1 MARRSS
7 RSSVYNKRSNER
19 VQSAQASGGSGGG
32 GGVSVKFNQAH
43 AQSAQNPTQNRQAQP
58 QQRSTDPWE
67 RASQF
72 ASNVGR
78 GASDTA
84 RSYTT
89 DFYDMGEAALTG
101 RDVEERSYQDET
113 LAGVFGRGLFEG
125 NLHGAVDEAGRRI
138 THEPGRVVGEV
149 AAEAAILGA
158 TMGFGAALKGAR
170 IGAAGVKAG
179 AKTIRNTK
187 TVAKTKVSKGEVLGN
202 RMVSGYTRNTSR
214 LSPFN
219 RGGKEF
225 ISRPG
230 GFKKGQTLTIKT
242 NKKGKETAKVTKDLS
257 ITGWTRGIT
266 SRSAVMGESF
276 AQRMGR
282 TQSFIAPVVAGGSKP
297 LSAADNLKPDKV
309 NISVKKGNVITDP
322 VTGYMKQYEQF
333 QQGQLPRQYTPGE
346 GYNISIPQKQAG
358 MFEGIPAPTRSP
370 TRGVLEFNEPITRIT
385 GMSDNTTPTGV
396 LNARDINPSY
406 YKGEDGRYYASKL
419 NDMTRPVSDKLIKE
433 FTVKIKKDKG
443 LKAARERAGKA
454 DGTSVDMAG
463 NEETRIVEM
472 MGGSPTSVPISKQ
485 DTLNTVKAVIMKR
498 ISEGGSEAQ
507 ARADAE
513 AIIKVNTDET
523 IKQDALV
530 ARENAGNLSSLG
542 TPADRLQSP
551 VKYNLIEE
559 ARPSVRTNTKTNEL
573 EKITYD
579 TEANPIT
586 FGENYG
592 TYGKKAGPFDDA
604 NTAMYKMGGVL
615 EEGAPEVKDG
625 QNVGSV
631 ANRYDTAAEY
641 RNSLSYFS
649 AVDDA
654 PFLQQYHAIRT
665 AKPGA
670 KSALA
675 SKKARQS
682 LPENPNQFMH
692 KFGLSKKETKD
703 LFFAKGYGKSGDTKK
718 VQKRKQKE
726 LTQGDMSGI
735 EIDSYPVEEGKWTK
749 QQIKE
754 TGINPPSFVKRT
766 NEQITD
772 PREDV
777 ESILTSITFDRGSI
791 YSSHRMDFPSITP
804 IYNNADLVSFN
815 INNVRSNIQGMGTKA
830 AGRRISKAKP
840 TRRLTGDRR
849 GKTAKAQAK
858 TKPKT
863 FKGQAAVNAELRRLQ
878 GESNPLPTNP
888 DTGMVDN
895 TVSNSMFTI
904 PAWMGDTTVM
914 GGGRNIRPK
923 ANVRKTTPLK
933 KKSETNKSWKWN
945 TYTNPPNSYGI

>member
-19 VQSAQASGGSGGG
+19 VQSAQASGTST
-32 GGVSVKFNQAH
+32 STYVKSNQAH
-43 AQSAQNPTQNRQAQP
+43 AQSSQNPTQDRQVQSQP
-58 QQRSTDPWE
+58 STDPWE

-78 GASDTA
+78 GASDVG

-101 RDVEERSYQDET
+101 KEQKERSYQDET

-138 THEPGRVVGEV
+138 TQEPGRVVGEV

-158 TMGFGAALKGAR
+158 TMGFGAALKGVR

-179 AKTIRNTK
+179 AKTVRNTK
-187 TVAKTKVSKGEVLGN
+187 TVAKTKVSQGEVLGN
-202 RMVSGYTRNTSR
+202 RMVSGYTRNTGR

-225 ISRPG
+225 ISSPG

-266 SRSAVMGESF
+266 SRSAVMGNSF

-297 LSAADNLKPDKV
+297 LSAADNLKPETFSAAVTKGKV
-309 NISVKKGNVITDP
+309 VANKDVVNTNE
-322 VTGYMKQYEQF
+322 GYMQQYEQF

-346 GYNISIPQKQAG
+346 GFNISTPQKQAG
-358 MFEGIPAPTRSP
+358 MFEGVAAPTRSP
-370 TRGVLEFNEPITRIT
+370 TRGVLEFNEPITRIG

-396 LNARDINPSY
+396 LDARDINPSY
-406 YKGEDGRYYASKL
+406 YQGKDGKYYASKL
-419 NDMTRPVSDKLIKE
+419 NDSTRPTANKLVKE
-433 FTVKIKKDKG
+433 FTAKIKKDKG
-443 LKAARERAGKA
+443 LKAARER
-454 DGTSVDMAG
+454 SSNVDMAA
-463 NEETRIVEM
+463 NDETRVMEM
-472 MGGSPTSVPISKQ
+472 MGGSPTSVPIAKA
-485 DTLNTVKAVIMKR
+485 DTLSVVKAEIFR
-498 ISEGGSEAQ
+498 TISGGGTEAQ
-507 ARADAE
+507 ARARANE
-513 AIIKVNTDET
+513 IIKVNTKET

-530 ARENAGNLSSLG
+530 AKENAGNLSSLG
-542 TPADRLQSP
+542 TSTEGLPSP

-559 ARPSVRTNTKTNEL
+559 ARPTVRTDPDTGGL
-573 EKITYD
+573 VKIKYD
-579 TEANPIT
+579 TEPNPIA

-592 TYGKKAGPFDDA
+592 TYGKKAGAFDDA
-604 NTAMYKMGGVL
+604 NSAMYRLGGAL
-615 EEGAPEVKDG
+615 EEGAAEVKDG

-631 ANRYDTAAEY
+631 ANRYDTAVEY

-649 AVDDA
+649 PKDDA
-654 PFLQQYHAIRT
+654 KFIQQYNAIRQ

-682 LPENPNQFMH
+682 LPSTPEQFMM

-703 LFFAKGYGKSGDTKK
+703 LFFAKGYGKKADTKK
-718 VQKRKQKE
+718 IQRRKQKE

-735 EIDSYPVEEGKWTK
+735 ERDAYPVEEGKWTK

-754 TGINPPSFVKRT
+754 TGINPPRFVKEQ
-766 NEQITD
+766 NERITD

-777 ESILTSITFDRGSI
+777 DSILATVTYDIGSI
-791 YSSHRMDFPSITP
+791 YTSNRMPGVRKSSVGRIPLDSTKTP
-804 IYNNADLVSFN
+804 ITMYENLVGFN
-815 INNVRSNIQGMGTKA
+815 IKNVRSTVDGIGTTVA
-830 AGRRISKAKP
+830 RRRVSKPAP

-849 GKTAKAQAK
+849 GKTAKAQAQA
-858 TKPKT
+858 KPKKI
-863 FKGQAAVNAELRRLQ
+863 KGQDAINAELRRLYGDSSQ
-878 GESNPLPTNP
+878 LPTNP
-888 DTGMVDN
+888 DTGMIDN
-895 TVSNSMFTI
+895 TLGNRMFTI
-904 PAWMGDTTVM
+904 PSWMGDTTVM
-914 GGGRNIRPK
+914 GGGRNKRPN
-923 ANVRKTTPLK
+923 A
-933 KKSETNKSWKWN
+933 N
-945 TYTNPPNSYGI
+945 TYGLW